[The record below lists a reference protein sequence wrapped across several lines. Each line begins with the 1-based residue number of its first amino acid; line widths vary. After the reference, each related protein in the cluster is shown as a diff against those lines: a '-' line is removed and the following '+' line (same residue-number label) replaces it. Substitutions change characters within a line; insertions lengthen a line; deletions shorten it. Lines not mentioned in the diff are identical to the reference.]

1 MKSYTEIYRD
11 IQREVSCTT
20 SSEATAAKIIAAA
33 LVYLADSMRIGT
45 YGEDA

>member
-1 MKSYTEIYRD
+1 MKSYTEIYRE
-11 IQREVSCTT
+11 IQKNVNCTT